1 VWQLAAAVAEIALR
15 RRGPDSLPDS
25 GFLVVFLLV
34 VYILLT
40 LLMTVALVGG
50 LTVQVLVRL
59 AADTLLVF
67 AFVYAVLS
75 FFRLERRYRQTLSA
89 LLGADILI
97 SLAFLPV
104 GVIGVGLGFD
114 IFEDPFVWVT
124 RGFYL
129 WSVFISASILARSL
143 SQPLIVGFM
152 FEILFVL
159 TSLNVGELLTPS
171 AEQVTVESV

>member
-1 VWQLAAAVAEIALR
+1 
-15 RRGPDSLPDS
+15 
-25 GFLVVFLLV
+25 
-34 VYILLT
+34 
-40 LLMTVALVGG
+40 
-50 LTVQVLVRL
+50 VQVLVRL